1 MLVRRNTYFITLQP
15 ILPSNAHIRTQLFR
29 SRIFN
34 SIAISLFWAL
44 KSKYHFYGISILN
57 SRYNYRFEDRLL
69 CNRIVKQ
76 EILGLMTGL
85 CQSYVTLNTRTTSV
99 EFLNSQF
106 TVQFQL
112 LQIVGSICKQSD
124 CETRNNGAYDWLMSH
139 PRTTEKKAE
148 YSILTK
154 NLTFESILYF
164 WRLLIINTFCW
175 WWLQSTVRWW
185 RWRLVYHTKLGTE
198 KDEKKNSAYKAA
210 SFLDMTAIYGRLRF
224 KTQNNIDAVWE
235 HDHLKVFP

>member
-1 MLVRRNTYFITLQP
+1 MHIYVLPNYFVAVYSIPLQFPFFELWKVNTTSMEFQFSIHGTITDSKIGSSAIGLSNKKYWGLWLAYVSLML
-15 ILPSNAHIRTQLFR
+15 A
-29 SRIFN
+29 
-34 SIAISLFWAL
+34 
-44 KSKYHFYGISILN
+44 
-57 SRYNYRFEDRLL
+57 
-69 CNRIVKQ
+69 
-76 EILGLMTGL
+76 
-85 CQSYVTLNTRTTSV
+85 TLNTRTTSV

-154 NLTFESILYF
+154 NLTSPSILYV

-224 KTQNNIDAVWE
+224 KTQNNIDAFWE
-235 HDHLKVFP
+235 RR